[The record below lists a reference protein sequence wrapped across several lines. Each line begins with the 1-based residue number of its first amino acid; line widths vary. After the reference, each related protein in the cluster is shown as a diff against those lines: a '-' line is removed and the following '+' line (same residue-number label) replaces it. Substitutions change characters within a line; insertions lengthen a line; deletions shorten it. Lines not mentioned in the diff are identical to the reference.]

1 MTHSVSTLKY
11 HLTKGLPWERLLIV
25 KDKVS
30 RRIQKP
36 LDAWGVIKTGDITHK
51 EFATAI
57 TSEGGIVLYLS
68 ESDTR
73 DLPEGE
79 LEFDV
84 VAIVQNKSLYA
95 GNTLVTRPVAAG
107 VIVVSALDTNTPIEE
122 NEYMELRFKQ
132 HEDFYRTITWRDDSG
147 NVIDLQNA
155 YMQAKDSEGN
165 VVLDLSWF
173 VPAPSEVTIEGLD
186 GEKRGYITEHTD
198 KSITVH
204 ISNTNTIPTGSHRFD
219 LFVQDVAGDWTCLL
233 SGAIVVE
240 ESITVLP

>member
-1 MTHSVSTLKY
+1 MAHSVSTLKY

-25 KDKVS
+25 KDRVT

-36 LDAWGVIKTGDITHK
+36 VDAWGVIKTGDITHK
-51 EFATAI
+51 EFSTTI

-68 ESDTR
+68 DSDTR

-84 VAIVQNKSLYA
+84 VAILNKKSLYA
-95 GNTLVTRPVAAG
+95 GDSLVTQPVASG
-107 VIVVSALDTNTPIEE
+107 VIVVSALDINTPIEE

-155 YMQAKDSEGN
+155 YMQAKNSSGTL
-165 VVLDLSWF
+165 VLDLRWY
-173 VPAPSEVTIEGLD
+173 VPAPSEATIAAMTGNQ
-186 GEKRGYITEHTD
+186 RGYITEAVDH
-198 KSITVH
+198 SITFH
-204 ISNTNTIPTGSHRFD
+204 ISNTNTIPTGSHQFD

-233 SGAIVVE
+233 SGSIVVE
-240 ESITVLP
+240 PSITVLP